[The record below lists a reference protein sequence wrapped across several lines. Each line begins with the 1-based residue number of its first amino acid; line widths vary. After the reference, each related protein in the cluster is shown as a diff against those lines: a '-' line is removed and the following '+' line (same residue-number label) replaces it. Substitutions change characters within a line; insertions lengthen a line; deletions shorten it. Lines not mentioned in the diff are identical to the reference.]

1 MSFCAKAADEHEAA
15 PMNKRLAIWSAAF
28 AATVSLA
35 MPALAKEDI
44 GIFSGWAVFRDE
56 APTRCYAIGMPASSR
71 LQRDYE
77 PYATISTYP
86 ARKVRGQVHFR
97 VSRQMAPSSAVTL
110 TIGSRRFR
118 LVGQTSNAW
127 AEDKRMDA
135 QIVASMRSAKT
146 MVIRAVDSR
155 GRRFSNTYQLQGVAT
170 AMDAATVAC
179 AKG

>member
-97 VSRQMAPSSAVTL
+97 VSRQMAPGSAVTL

-127 AEDKRMDA
+127 AE
-135 QIVASMRSAKT
+135 IVASMRSAKT